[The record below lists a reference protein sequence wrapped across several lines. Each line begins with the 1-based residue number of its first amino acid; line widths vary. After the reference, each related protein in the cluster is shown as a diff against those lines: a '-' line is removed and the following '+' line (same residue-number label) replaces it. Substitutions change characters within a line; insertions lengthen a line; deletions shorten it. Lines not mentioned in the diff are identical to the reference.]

1 VWATPVCL
9 GGHDGPLSDVESVVW
24 TTGASCASKPRVQV
38 AGRQSVSFSNELAAR
53 VETRVRGGRGVAE
66 PSEGPASDHA
76 QRASL
81 TAWSKRE

>member
-1 VWATPVCL
+1 MWATPVCL
-9 GGHDGPLSDVESVVW
+9 GGHDGPLSDVESVDDRRLRLVRP
-24 TTGASCASKPRVQV
+24 SHVSRSS
-38 AGRQSVSFSNELAAR
+38 GRQSVSLSNELAAR